1 MPRLFSAKVIFY
13 FLLLFTLDG
22 AVLPVFQIHGAY
34 PSFLCLLICYSAF
47 EWGGQKT
54 VYVAFWVGLLRDF
67 LGGGFLGL
75 EAGLYASLALA
86 LGFVVQKIEREFPG
100 IYFLITFL
108 FIFIAGALRLLFA
121 STEGLPE
128 ASVWSYLGLVALTA
142 VYSAALLPFFYF
154 VTDRWMGQSHIKQYE
169 LFR

>member
-1 MPRLFSAKVIFY
+1 LFV
-13 FLLLFTLDG
+13 LDG
-22 AVLPVFQIHGAY
+22 AVLPVFHIHHAY

-47 EWGGQKT
+47 EWGPQRT
-54 VYVAFWVGLLRDF
+54 IYVAFWAGLLRDF

-75 EAGLYASLALA
+75 EAGLYVTLALA
-86 LGFVVQKIEREFPG
+86 LSFVVQKIEREFPG

-108 FIFIAGALRLLFA
+108 FIFIAGALRLLCSCA
-121 STEGLPE
+121 EELPV
-128 ASVWSYLGLVALTA
+128 SMVWNYLGLIALTA

-154 VTDRWMGQSHIKQYE
+154 LTDRWLGQSNIKQYE